1 MLVTFSN
8 KFSALDNRE
17 AGLLEELSGDDR
29 VAFEQLFNSYE
40 ADFRPE
46 NSNERD
52 TVYCLA
58 TLRWGIER
66 IRACEE
72 STRAIFRAHGYQTA
86 KLKAALDELAGY
98 QRELNIRYEYFFSH
112 YLRLKPQIAA

>member
-8 KFSALDNRE
+8 KFSTLDSRE
-17 AGLLEELSGDDR
+17 AALLEELTGEAR
-29 VAFEQLFNSYE
+29 VSFEQLYEAYE

-46 NSNERD
+46 TSNERD

-72 STRAIFRAHGYQTA
+72 STRAIFRTHGYQPA
-86 KLKAALDELAGY
+86 KIKAALDELAAY
-98 QRELNIRYEYFFSH
+98 QRELNIRYEFFFST
-112 YLRLKPQIAA
+112 YLRLKTGLAA